1 MESLCHGIDFISTN
15 YPFLLSSTG
24 RALTIVHDMTSPALH
39 SNSNNDKDNDI
50 SVDDG
55 DDTST
60 RDMTGAKRTLSNV
73 ESYVVKR
80 TKLEANKTQ
89 LLVMKSGSYR

>member
-1 MESLCHGIDFISTN
+1 
-15 YPFLLSSTG
+15 
-24 RALTIVHDMTSPALH
+24 MTSPALH
-39 SNSNNDKDNDI
+39 SNICNHNIDINSNNDKDNDI
-50 SVDDG
+50 SVDNG
-55 DDTST
+55 DDTSKST

-73 ESYVVKR
+73 ESYAVKR